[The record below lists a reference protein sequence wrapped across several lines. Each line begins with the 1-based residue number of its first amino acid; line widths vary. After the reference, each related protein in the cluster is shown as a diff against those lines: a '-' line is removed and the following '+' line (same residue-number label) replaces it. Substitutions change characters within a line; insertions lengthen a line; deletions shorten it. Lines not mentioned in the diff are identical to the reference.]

1 MARRG
6 WIAVFS
12 LLLLVSA
19 IPVRAQERLAVI
31 VSASRSTDLSVD
43 EVAQIFMKK
52 RRFWDAGQSIVPVN
66 RNATSSA
73 RAIFTKLI
81 FHQDARFLQ
90 TYWNRQ
96 YYDGILPP
104 VTLAS
109 DEAVKRF
116 VAQEPNAIGYIDESL
131 VDNSVRVVLVLDST
145 VASTP

>member
-1 MARRG
+1 M
-6 WIAVFS
+6 
-12 LLLLVSA
+12 
-19 IPVRAQERLAVI
+19 I